1 MELYKGLSYID
12 YAEYAVRTKDLKFIY
27 EGLINIDKNIEY
39 LEPLD
44 IITLLSLFYNSL
56 KKNNENPDMF
66 FKTFSSDNDVKNIK
80 DYLLKFLLRSIEDK
94 TIEKMGYK
102 EINEPI
108 FRYVIIK

>member
-1 MELYKGLSYID
+1 
-12 YAEYAVRTKDLKFIY
+12 
-27 EGLINIDKNIEY
+27 
-39 LEPLD
+39 
-44 IITLLSLFYNSL
+44 
-56 KKNNENPDMF
+56 
-66 FKTFSSDNDVKNIK
+66 VKNIK